1 MSKEIKTYTSEKTG
15 ESKTLTEWSKSTG
28 ISASTLFCRLKRGM
42 TIDEAIAPNPTAYE
56 NITDP
61 VTGKTHSLK
70 EWSEITGISYYTLY
84 TRIHDLK
91 WPIEKVLYG
100 ERYETVTRKPRPKSS
115 YKHIDLTGR
124 RFGSLTVLSRA
135 DTDYVCT
142 CNGKEKSTWKWVC
155 QCDCGKV
162 VEVMQTNLTN
172 GRSTSCGCSHISEM
186 IGKKF
191 GNLTVVKRAPDRV
204 SGGENIIHWYCKC
217 DCGNPN
223 LTIVSGKNLRSG
235 GVTSCGCKVGHPAN
249 TWMYNDIIYGDN
261 MQPGQYPS
269 NYLTPAIMYEND
281 SNGCLYTP
289 EEWEAHQ
296 AVYFD

>member
-42 TIDEAIAPNPTAYE
+42 TIDEAIAPNPTVYE
-56 NITDP
+56 NVTDP

-70 EWSEITGISYYTLY
+70 EWSEITGIPYYTLY

-124 RFGSLTVLSRA
+124 RFGSLTVLRRA
-135 DTDYVCT
+135 DADYVCT

-155 QCDCGKV
+155 ECDCGNTR
-162 VEVMQTNLTN
+162 EVIQNDLLN
-172 GRSTSCGCSHISEM
+172 GHCTSCGCLNTNSLIDM
-186 IGKKF
+186 TGKTF
-191 GNLTVVKRAPDRV
+191 AHLTVVSRAPYRIKSKEKDVR
-204 SGGENIIHWYCKC
+204 WYCKC

-223 LTIVSGKNLRSG
+223 LAIVSGHSLRTG
-235 GVTSCGCKVGHPAN
+235 HTTSCGCRLGAPTHGK
-249 TWMYNDIIYGDN
+249 
-261 MQPGQYPS
+261 S
-269 NYLTPAIMYEND
+269 NHRL
-281 SNGCLYTP
+281 
-289 EEWEAHQ
+289 
-296 AVYFD
+296 